1 MIAYTEILPLKPKTS
16 KTCICCNFSESI
28 VDMCLEQV
36 SFTFWFNGRNA
47 WFWVSRWKQSKPSV
61 RCLECILLLLNTSN
75 SIIEFAVPVFVLKG
89 AAERF
94 CRENV
99 SHQPLL
105 HLKQYAADCLVRLT
119 ESLAVEIGALAIR
132 KSVIVGKLIP
142 WIFCHG
148 FCCPLGRRWN
158 FYPVAGGHPSNF
170 WSHRSPLEFHSIHV
184 FFVYSFPW
192 FTFWLSVVTD
202 YCSIFIPLGN
212 GRSDMATTFLDV
224 WMNG

>member
-1 MIAYTEILPLKPKTS
+1 MDGMLDFGL
-16 KTCICCNFSESI
+16 
-28 VDMCLEQV
+28 
-36 SFTFWFNGRNA
+36 
-47 WFWVSRWKQSKPSV
+47 SRWKQSKPSV

-75 SIIEFAVPVFVLKG
+75 SIIEFAVPVFVWKG

-142 WIFCHG
+142 WEFCHG

-158 FYPVAGGHPSNF
+158 FYPVAGGHPSNLYPP
-170 WSHRSPLEFHSIHV
+170 RSPLEFHSIHV
-184 FFVYSFPW
+184 ASCRILLITSFLIP
-192 FTFWLSVVTD
+192 SVAVGFPANTCD
-202 YCSIFIPLGN
+202 LFADFYLVL
-212 GRSDMATTFLDV
+212 AT
-224 WMNG
+224 